1 MYKKIIL
8 AILIVTVIAISGCS
22 QEKKPQKNKP
32 QEGSKQEENIQDK
45 TPGIGGIHI
54 GDSKD
59 KVVEILGTDY
69 KETVED
75 ESGYFGEPYVLMEY
89 KDKAQVVVGR
99 DTKKVFEMVSYTPD
113 LATNIGVKVGDT
125 AKDTLEKYRSKYEE
139 TQSIHTGGKLTGWFN
154 VENGAIMILD
164 FNKNDETMINENV
177 TPESKIE
184 MIKLT
189 HSNFVD

>member
-8 AILIVTVIAISGCS
+8 AILIVTVIAVSGCS
-22 QEKKPQKNKP
+22 QEKKP

-69 KETVED
+69 KETVQE
-75 ESGYFGEPYVLMEY
+75 ESGYFGEPYILMEY

-99 DTKKVFEMVSYTPD
+99 DSEKVFEMVSYTSD

-125 AKDTLEKYRSKYEE
+125 AKDALDKYCSKYEE

-164 FNKNDETMINENV
+164 FNKNDEMLINENV